1 MGCVGEGGLGRV
13 SGGEGGGGGGGGVSA
28 GPNLMI
34 WLKFNILKIVWNTR
48 LVALGAP
55 DHK

>member
-34 WLKFNILKIVWNTR
+34 WLKFNILKIVRNTR
-48 LVALGAP
+48 LVALGAL